1 MEIQKYLKNFEDK
14 LYFAVDTGKID
25 KYAFNTV
32 KTRLDQANNLVERY
46 TSNEIDM
53 IMFNR
58 ELILLNDSF
67 VAYALIASEGTVLKE
82 LLLELSTTIIDYS
95 TSNMYKIKMLYN

>member
-1 MEIQKYLKNFEDK
+1 MKIKKVLNEVENKLFKAMVNGKVDK
-14 LYFAVDTGKID
+14 FAFD
-25 KYAFNTV
+25 TV
-32 KTRLDQANNLVERY
+32 KVKLDKTNNLVERY

-95 TSNMYKIKMLYN
+95 TSNMYKIQMLYN

>member
-32 KTRLDQANNLVERY
+32 KKRLDQANNLVEQY
-46 TSNEIDM
+46 MSKEIDM
-53 IMFNR
+53 VTFNQK
-58 ELILLNDSF
+58 LTNLNDYF
-67 VAYALIASEGTVLKE
+67 VDYSAIASTGTVLKQLLME
-82 LLLELSTTIIDYS
+82 LAINIINYSQRNLLKVKL
-95 TSNMYKIKMLYN
+95 LYV